1 MNSTATADQA
11 KFLTRLPL
19 FSKKFLPSH
28 LAKVLE
34 GWFPDFMAN
43 TLIHERNS
51 IIQTAA
57 LLHSITAAPKVALK
71 RSRPDAGYRLSTVL
85 ALPFLQVHLS
95 DHVSRPLDD
104 HLLARGAEGVLPLVT
119 RHVSD
124 IDILKAG

>member
-1 MNSTATADQA
+1 MNSTATAGQA

-34 GWFPDFMAN
+34 GEFPDFMAN

-57 LLHSITAAPKVALK
+57 PKVALK
-71 RSRPDAGYRLSTVL
+71 HSSPDAGYRLTTVL

-104 HLLARGAEGVLPLVT
+104 HLLARGAEGVLTLVT

-124 IDILKAG
+124 IDVLKAG